1 MKSTYLHHHYR
12 AVLQL
17 VIEHRRYRHSSKAL
31 GLTVMVDIGVNLS
44 TCSYF
49 AATLFCAMAL
59 GLRAITPTLI
69 RVMSDHART
78 CDRLM
83 P

>member
-1 MKSTYLHHHYR
+1 
-12 AVLQL
+12 
-17 VIEHRRYRHSSKAL
+17 
-31 GLTVMVDIGVNLS
+31 MVDIGVNLS

-69 RVMSDHART
+69 RVMSGQART

-83 P
+83 PARPRTSKRDARMRKDGMFK